1 MIVGGI
7 ERWIPV
13 VVASVLVL
21 PIGVL
26 VGRGLIRWRERRGA
40 EGARRRTIA
49 EVGMV
54 VTTLPWLWMIL
65 TPLDGPGSVRLIPF
79 VDLISVMAA
88 DGRVVL
94 AQVGG
99 NLLVF
104 AGFGFFA
111 PMRWRL
117 SVLWVIGLAA
127 LASGLVEAAQYVFE
141 LGRVS
146 SVDDVLLNAAGAG
159 FGTLFG
165 TVIRGTR
172 PQSLG
177 AT

>member
-1 MIVGGI
+1 VIVGGI

-13 VVASVLVL
+13 VVVSVLVL
-21 PIGVL
+21 PLGVL
-26 VGRGLIRWRERRGA
+26 VGLGLIRWRERRGVPDA
-40 EGARRRTIA
+40 GRRTVA
-49 EVGMV
+49 EVAMV

-65 TPLDGPGSVRLIPF
+65 TPLDGPGSVRLVPF
-79 VDLISVMAA
+79 VDLVSVMAA
-88 DGRVVL
+88 DGWVVL
-94 AQVGG
+94 AQIGG

-104 AGFGFFA
+104 AGFGAFA

-117 SVLWVIGLAA
+117 SALQVIGLAA
-127 LASGLVEAAQYVFE
+127 LASGLVEAGQYVFE

-159 FGTLFG
+159 IGTLFG

-172 PQSLG
+172 PQSMG